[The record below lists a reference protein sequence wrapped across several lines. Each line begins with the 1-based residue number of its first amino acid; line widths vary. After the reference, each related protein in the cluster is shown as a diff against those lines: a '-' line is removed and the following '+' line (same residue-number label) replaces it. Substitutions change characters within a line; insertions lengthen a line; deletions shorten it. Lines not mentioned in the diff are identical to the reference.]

1 MNEKVG
7 KAHLGAIGAAGS
19 ARMLPGGA
27 EVEASNLE
35 LQADFFERRG
45 DYARA
50 NEIRDAAAK
59 LRGHS

>member
-27 EVEASNLE
+27 EVEARNLDA
-35 LQADFFERRG
+35 QADFYERKG
-45 DYARA
+45 DQVRA
-50 NEIRDAAAK
+50 SEIRVEAAK
-59 LRGHS
+59 LRSRG